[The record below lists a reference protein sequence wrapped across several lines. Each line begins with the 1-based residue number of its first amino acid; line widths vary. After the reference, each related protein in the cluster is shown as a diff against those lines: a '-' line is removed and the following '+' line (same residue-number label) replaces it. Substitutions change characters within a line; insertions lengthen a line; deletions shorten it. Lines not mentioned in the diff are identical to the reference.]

1 VSSCGAFAWKMH
13 SGCPYISSCVSAQLQ
28 SASQRFEAG
37 N

>member
-13 SGCPYISSCVSAQLQ
+13 WDCPNISICVSAQPQ
-28 SASQRFEAG
+28 SASQRFEPG